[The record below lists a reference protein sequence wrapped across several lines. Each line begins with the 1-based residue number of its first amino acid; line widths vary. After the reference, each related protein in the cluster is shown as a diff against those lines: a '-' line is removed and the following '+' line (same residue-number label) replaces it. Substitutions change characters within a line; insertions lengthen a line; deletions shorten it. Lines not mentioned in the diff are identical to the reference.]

1 MVRPRNV
8 NKKKARRDAPNWEE
22 EDVFASR
29 TQIKLAAEAVNEL
42 GEQLAGMSEAT
53 LARFQLSDEV
63 AEAVAQLRRL
73 DKGPAYKRQRSYVGK
88 LLRQDEAQLAH
99 IRETLAQLER
109 EAREEKRLTDR
120 WARWR
125 DRLIEEG
132 DDALADLLAEFPRAD
147 RNQLRQ
153 LIRQAQPQQPE
164 QKRRQAARKL
174 FQVIRDLHRQPE

>member
-8 NKKKARRDAPNWEE
+8 NKKKARRDAPNWEDE
-22 EDVFASR
+22 EVFASR

-63 AEAVAQLRRL
+63 AEAVALLRRL
-73 DKGPAYKRQRSYVGK
+73 GKGPAYKRQRSYVGK
-88 LLRQDEAQLAH
+88 LLRQDEDQLAR
-99 IRETLAQLER
+99 IRAMLAQLEQ
-109 EAREEKRLTDR
+109 EAREEKRQTRR
-120 WARWR
+120 WERWR

-132 DDALADLLAEFPRAD
+132 DAALAELLAEFPRAD

-153 LIRQAQPQQPE
+153 LIRQAQPSQPE
-164 QKRRQAARKL
+164 QKRRQAARRL
-174 FQVIRDLHRQPE
+174 FQAIRDLHHPTE